1 MNRLKILRETKGLSQ
16 ERLAIELN
24 VSQTMISKYELG
36 QADPGISTICR
47 IAEYFGVSSDYLL
60 EISDDKI
67 SLPVSGLS
75 DEEKELLFE
84 YKRLNVIKRAMLQAY
99 LKGLLQE

>member
-1 MNRLKILRETKGLSQ
+1 MKRLKTLREARGLSQ
-16 ERLAIELN
+16 QRFSFEIN
-24 VSQTMISKYELG
+24 VSQAMISKYELG
-36 QADPGISTICR
+36 KADPSINTIRR

-75 DEEKELLFE
+75 EEEKEILFG
-84 YKRLNVIKRAMLQAY
+84 YKRLDAIKKAMLQAY